1 MTAQESTPT
10 ASIIDQGAIREPEG
24 QWALVW
30 RQFKRH
36 KLAVASAAI
45 LIVLG
50 LVAILADVISPYDPN
65 AINPQLARGYPQPPS
80 SDHWLG
86 TDELGRDYLSRA
98 IAGARISLSVG
109 FVAAGISIVIGV
121 VLGSV
126 AGYLGGLADS
136 AMMRLVDIFLSVP
149 TFFLILTVNAYL
161 PPSIYNIMV
170 VIGLF
175 NWMGVARLLRGQY
188 LALKE
193 KDFVTAARMVGV
205 PGTRLVVRH
214 LLPNAMAP
222 VIVAATLAIPAAI
235 LTESGLSFLGLGV
248 QQPQA
253 SWGSM
258 LESAQ
263 TWLAEAWWMW
273 VPPGALISITV
284 LAFNFVGDG
293 LRDALDP
300 YLRR

>member
-1 MTAQESTPT
+1 MTSKESPHK
-10 ASIIDQGAIREPEG
+10 ASPIDWGTMREPEG

-30 RQFKRH
+30 RQFRRH

-45 LIVLG
+45 LIVLAS
-50 LVAILADVISPYDPN
+50 VAILGDVISPYDPN

-80 SDHWLG
+80 NDHWLG

-98 IAGARISLSVG
+98 IAGASISLSVG

-126 AGYLGGLADS
+126 AGYFGGLTDS
-136 AMMRLVDIFLSVP
+136 TLMRLVDIFLSVP

-258 LESAQ
+258 LENAQ